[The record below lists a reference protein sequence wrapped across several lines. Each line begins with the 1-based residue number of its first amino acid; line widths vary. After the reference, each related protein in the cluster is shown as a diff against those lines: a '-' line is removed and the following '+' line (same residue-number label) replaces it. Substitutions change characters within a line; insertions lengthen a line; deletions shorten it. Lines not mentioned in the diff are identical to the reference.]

1 MTKRTTL
8 RDIAAAAGVSAVTV
22 HKVLYSK
29 SGVAP
34 ETRKKILGLVD
45 SMGYSVN
52 EAASALKRKALHIA
66 VILQNIENPENQ
78 NFFFRK
84 MWEGIDR
91 AEAQL
96 NDYRV
101 RITRIECGETWE
113 SQEEILL
120 GLARAKGGEEGVDGA
135 ILHCWDETKLN
146 PAIDY
151 LHEKGIPV
159 VTVNSD
165 AIGSKRIA
173 CVNANNERTGMLA
186 AEALGRFIPRN
197 GRTRVLLAGGSKMV
211 ENLRSN
217 RLGFQAYFKN
227 IHPNALAT
235 AVYNFGDKDKFKD
248 DLTAA
253 LRANDNITGIH
264 AITSR
269 DTFNTCAV
277 VRELGLSGKIAVV
290 GSDAFTELVG
300 FFDDGTLYASVW
312 KDELAQAERAVELL
326 YQHLTDRP
334 MSIEPIR
341 IGIVMRNNIEDY
353 L

>member
-1 MTKRTTL
+1 MRRRTTL
-8 RDIAAAAGVSAVTV
+8 RDVATAAGVSAVTV
-22 HKVLYSK
+22 HKALYSK

-45 SMGYSVN
+45 AMDYSVN
-52 EAASALKRKALHIA
+52 EAASSLKRRALHIA
-66 VILQNIENPENQ
+66 VILQNIENPDNQ

-84 MWEGIDR
+84 MWQGIDR
-91 AEAQL
+91 AATQL

-120 GLARAKGGEEGVDGA
+120 GLAKRKDVDGA

-151 LHEKGIPV
+151 LHEKGIPI

-173 CVNANNERTGMLA
+173 CVSADNEQTGMLA
-186 AEALGRFIPRN
+186 AEVLSRFIQKN
-197 GRTRVLLAGGSKMV
+197 GRPKVLIAGGNKMV

-217 RLGFQAYFKN
+217 RLGFQSYMK
-227 IHPNALAT
+227 NALHGAP
-235 AVYNFGDKDKFKD
+235 VQEIYNFGDKDKFRD
-248 DLTAA
+248 DL
-253 LRANDNITGIH
+253 RATLSAGDNIAGIH

-269 DTFNTCAV
+269 DTFNTCEV
-277 VRELGLSGKIAVV
+277 VRELGLSGRIAVV
-290 GSDAFTELVG
+290 GSDAFTELIG

-312 KDELAQAERAVELL
+312 KDELAQAERAALLL

-334 MSIEPIR
+334 ISIERIR